1 MPYKDPKI
9 RTLKA
14 KEYQAAHRLRV
25 KQNASLVPKK
35 VRFCAACSVNIS
47 HMRSDA
53 RFCCQNHKR
62 KTSDAKRNLVAEY
75 QKNKKIRR
83 TQALVAYYADHA
95 KSKERQ
101 RNRQKVNPAK
111 YASAAAN
118 HRAIKLQR
126 TPVWVGKEDLW
137 LIKQA
142 YELAALRTKVLGF
155 KWHVDHVIPLQGK
168 LVSGLHV
175 PMNMQVIPA
184 FDNISKHN
192 HFEVA

>member
-25 KQNASLVPKK
+25 KQNASLAPKK
-35 VRFCAACSVNIS
+35 VRFCAACSVDIS

-53 RFCCQNHKR
+53 KFCSRKHKGM
-62 KTSDAKRNLVAEY
+62 TSDAKRDPVAEY
-75 QKNKKIRR
+75 KKNAKRR
-83 TQALVAYYADHA
+83 RAQALIAYYADHA

-101 RNRQKVNPAK
+101 RKHQKANPAK

-126 TPVWVGKEDLW
+126 TPVWVDKEDLW

-142 YELAALRTKVLGF
+142 YELAALRTKFFGF
-155 KWHVDHVIPLQGK
+155 KWHVDHVIPLQGR

-184 FDNISKHN
+184 FDNMSKHN
-192 HFEVA
+192 QFEVV